1 MTAFD
6 SSTITEQARERF
18 LSYVKIDHETGA
30 WLWTGGIT
38 GSGYGAFWF
47 KGRTIQAHRF
57 AWTAFKGSIPAG
69 TCLCHRFENL
79 GRHNV
84 NPDHLFLG
92 TMADNM
98 QDAAAKGRTLAG
110 ENSKRAKLTASQAIS
125 IFSSDL
131 SCEDLGAAY
140 GVSGVVVS
148 NIRRGK
154 TWISATGAKRA
165 ITHNL
170 NNKYGYPGVRWRK
183 GGWEVQLGW
192 SENGKYRSQYLGR
205 FKSPEQAHE
214 KYLQAKAER
223 LAGLD
228 SAAKARTH

>member
-98 QDAAAKGRTLAG
+98 QDAAAKGR
-110 ENSKRAKLTASQAIS
+110 
-125 IFSSDL
+125 D
-131 SCEDLGAAY
+131 
-140 GVSGVVVS
+140 
-148 NIRRGK
+148 
-154 TWISATGAKRA
+154 
-165 ITHNL
+165 
-170 NNKYGYPGVRWRK
+170 P
-183 GGWEVQLGW
+183 
-192 SENGKYRSQYLGR
+192 
-205 FKSPEQAHE
+205 
-214 KYLQAKAER
+214 R
-223 LAGLD
+223 LAAPNVTDHDARHPISGPKVFARQIRAEDADGLACCQLCALTVFTSK
-228 SAAKARTH
+228 SAPLCRGILHVVGHGPKKKVVWIYVVPPQILKAVTQACSGRDAAFECRPCKPVCLDCSAFEPKRSIS